1 MIKLPKFGHINT
13 STLKF
18 KSRDKISFLTSWT
31 EIMTLTEII
40 QNSFILRR
48 SRVVIFAD
56 IQIVSMFIKAIF
68 KDSKKSKE
76 LEIVN

>member
-18 KSRDKISFLTSWT
+18 KSRDKISTSWT